1 MKKLFA
7 LILATLTM
15 TAVLAGCS
23 NGGGNSSIIPSEE
36 AGQSSAGGVDRLEK
50 IKSSGKLVF
59 VTSPDY
65 APYEFID
72 LEKMGKGDEQYVG
85 SDIELAKYIANSMG
99 VELVIQPMDFDSVLS
114 AVSEGK
120 CDIAISG
127 IASKPERAEK
137 MDFSIPYKKTSQQG
151 IMILKENAEKFQ
163 SVEDLNKPEVKVGAQ
178 NGSIQMEGAKEKMP
192 SANIVPIAKL
202 GDGVMQLQAGK
213 LDALVIANITG
224 DGYCETYD
232 SLMMADIPWELKN
245 DGSAV
250 AIPKGNPELVAEI
263 NRIIEETQEKDLY
276 EQWLAD
282 AQQLAL
288 SQQKNNQ

>member
-1 MKKLFA
+1 
-7 LILATLTM
+7 
-15 TAVLAGCS
+15 
-23 NGGGNSSIIPSEE
+23 
-36 AGQSSAGGVDRLEK
+36 
-50 IKSSGKLVF
+50 
-59 VTSPDY
+59 
-65 APYEFID
+65 
-72 LEKMGKGDEQYVG
+72 
-85 SDIELAKYIANSMG
+85 
-99 VELVIQPMDFDSVLS
+99 MDFDSVLA

-192 SANIVPIAKL
+192 DANIVPIAKL

-213 LDALVIANITG
+213 IDALVIANITG

-232 SLMMADIPWELKN
+232 NLMMADIPWELKN

-282 AQQLAL
+282 AQELAL
-288 SQQKNNQ
+288 SQQQDQK